1 MPTRKK
7 STKKTSRKGKK
18 PVHWCTH
25 CRTALAEGSIGDPW
39 RGKDKT
45 GAFATGYRI
54 VTVPEPLRALA
65 IPAGAVITSI
75 NGVAVRDAA
84 SLLATATQLLT
95 AGRPPRVLMVEMLV
109 GGELRAIEY
118 RVL

>member
-1 MPTRKK
+1 
-7 STKKTSRKGKK
+7 
-18 PVHWCTH
+18 
-25 CRTALAEGSIGDPW
+25 
-39 RGKDKT
+39 
-45 GAFATGYRI
+45 
-54 VTVPEPLRALA
+54 VPEPLRALA